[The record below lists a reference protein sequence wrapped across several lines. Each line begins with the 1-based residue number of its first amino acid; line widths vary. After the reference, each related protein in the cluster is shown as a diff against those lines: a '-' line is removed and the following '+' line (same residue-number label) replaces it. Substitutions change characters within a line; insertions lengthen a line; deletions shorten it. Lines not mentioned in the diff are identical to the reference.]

1 MDKRKKGMPLP
12 LGVTIEEEGINFAV
26 ELPEDSEI
34 SLLLYKKGNKRLKVD
49 REIFF
54 PKENRQGKIAYLYV
68 ENLNTEEYEY
78 NFCSR

>member
-34 SLLLYKKGNKRLKVD
+34 SLLLYD
-49 REIFF
+49 F
-54 PKENRQGKIAYLYV
+54 PH
-68 ENLNTEEYEY
+68 
-78 NFCSR
+78 FSFP